1 MVEKLVDQLAS
12 ARERTTERLLEAGMK
27 PLAKPRG
34 GMFVSAGW
42 QVPPSAHFN
51 GKLIA
56 DRALGAGILLSPGE
70 FFTLAPPSTIWF
82 RFNAAYAAD
91 APALT
96 QFLQSIR

>member
-1 MVEKLVDQLAS
+1 
-12 ARERTTERLLEAGMK
+12 MK
-27 PLAKPRG
+27 PLAKARG

-42 QVPPSAHFN
+42 PAAPTADFN

-56 DRALGAGILLSPGE
+56 DRALASGILLSPGE
-70 FFTLAPPSTIWF
+70 FFSLAPPSTIWF

-96 QFLQSIR
+96 QFLQSLR